1 MRLNLEEIERAAA
14 DELFERVSGVSP
26 TRASFLIRLTKVLRS
41 GASIIQTPFLSH
53 PPQGH
58 FRQSIELYLRAHAP
72 HGPLLGKFARARQMW
87 IVLNYL
93 QRQLAHSN
101 SHTSEVRKNLT
112 DLYVLALLYHS
123 RRACDLNTETSEE
136 ETDRFPRYAT
146 AVWRPWPVRP
156 RFTFHRV
163 PGLTRVWHPTFFIF
177 LHLTTF
183 LLLYL
188 KITKWPTQWQRDARS
203 PRQVDKLCL

>member
-1 MRLNLEEIERAAA
+1 
-14 DELFERVSGVSP
+14 
-26 TRASFLIRLTKVLRS
+26 
-41 GASIIQTPFLSH
+41 
-53 PPQGH
+53 
-58 FRQSIELYLRAHAP
+58 
-72 HGPLLGKFARARQMW
+72 MW

-146 AVWRPWPVRP
+146 AVAPLACAPAVY
-156 RFTFHRV
+156 
-163 PGLTRVWHPTFFIF
+163 IF
-177 LHLTTF
+177 LCTQNLYTSSAPLT
-183 LLLYL
+183 LSRAL
-188 KITKWPTQWQRDARS
+188 S
-203 PRQVDKLCL
+203 PHF